1 MLALRRAPVRPPAPD
16 GPDAGTRTPPA
27 PSGEERVGYRE
38 VLRVPYA
45 CRLLAGTL
53 IGRLPTAMA
62 PLAVLVVTADDHG
75 YGTASALAALYLLA
89 SAVGGPLSGRL
100 ADRYGQARAFTTGA
114 VVSTIALVTVVTG
127 PDRSSWAAG
136 CVLVAGATRPAL
148 ESGLRALWGTG
159 CGSVMP
165 SRAHQRTA
173 LMLDGASQELI
184 YIAGPIAVV
193 SIAVTVSAQTAL
205 LATAAVGLAGTVLV
219 VSTPVSRAWRA
230 APGRADW
237 LGPIRSARLR
247 TMYLAM
253 VGVGVPIGAITPLA
267 VAAGDRF
274 HTPVLDGLLPAVL
287 SAGAVLGGLIYGYRT
302 WPGAHDRHL
311 TVLSWVFVAGWLPL
325 TAATGPATAVVAT
338 AVAGLPMA
346 ALLSCAFTL
355 TGTLAPG
362 RSVTEAYALLV
373 AALDIGCALGTAL
386 AGALPTTALLPAGAV
401 AGALVL
407 TAIRP
412 PAGSGHPSVT
422 CPAPEG
428 ARS

>member
-1 MLALRRAPVRPPAPD
+1 MLTLRRAPLRPPPPD
-16 GPDAGTRTPPA
+16 GPDADTRTPPA
-27 PSGEERVGYRE
+27 PSGEDRVGYRE

-45 CRLLAGTL
+45 GRLLAGTL

-62 PLAVLVVTADDHG
+62 PLALLVVTADDHG
-75 YGTASALAALYLLA
+75 YGTASVLAAVYLLA

-100 ADRYGQARAFTTGA
+100 ADRFGQTKAFTAGA
-114 VVSTIALVTVVTG
+114 ALSTIALVAVVAG
-127 PDRSSWAAG
+127 PDRPSWAAA
-136 CVLVAGATRPAL
+136 CVLVSGVTRPAL
-148 ESGLRALWGTG
+148 ESGLRALWGTAP
-159 CGSVMP
+159 GSVMP

-193 SIAVTVSAQTAL
+193 SIAVAASEQAAL
-205 LATAAVGLAGTVLV
+205 LATAVVGLAGTVLV

-230 APGRADW
+230 VPGRVDW

-247 TMYLAM
+247 TVYLAM

-274 HTPVLDGLLPAVL
+274 HTPALDGVLPAAL
-287 SAGAVLGGLIYGYRT
+287 SVGAVLGGLLYGSRT

-325 TAATGPATAVVAT
+325 MAATGPATAVVAA
-338 AVAGLPMA
+338 AVAGLSMA
-346 ALLSCAFTL
+346 ALLSCAYTV
-355 TGTLAPG
+355 TGTLVPG

-386 AGALPTTALLPAGAV
+386 AGLLPTAALLPAGAA

-407 TAIRP
+407 AVRP
-412 PAGSGHPSVT
+412 PAPIGHPSVT
-422 CPAPEG
+422 PAPEG

>member
-1 MLALRRAPVRPPAPD
+1 MLALRRAPLRSLAPD
-16 GPDAGTRTPPA
+16 GPAADTRTPPA
-27 PSGEERVGYRE
+27 LSGEDRVGYRE

-45 CRLLAGTL
+45 GRLLAGTL

-62 PLAVLVVTADDHG
+62 PLVVLVVTADGHG
-75 YGTASALAALYLLA
+75 YGTASALAAMYLLA

-100 ADRYGQARAFTTGA
+100 ADWFGQARAFIAGA
-114 VVSTIALVTVVTG
+114 ALSAIALVAVVAG
-127 PDRSSWAAG
+127 PDRPSWAAG

-184 YIAGPIAVV
+184 YIVGPIAVV
-193 SIAVTVSAQTAL
+193 SIAVAISHQAAL
-205 LATAAVGLAGTVLV
+205 LATAVVGLAGTVMV

-230 APGRADW
+230 VPGRTDW
-237 LGPIRSARLR
+237 VGPIRSAQLR
-247 TMYLAM
+247 TVYLAM

-274 HTPVLDGLLPAVL
+274 HTPALDGVLPAAL
-287 SAGAVLGGLIYGYRT
+287 SAGAVLGGLLYGSRT

-325 TAATGPATAVVAT
+325 MAATGPATAVVAA

-346 ALLSCAFTL
+346 ALLSCAFTA

-386 AGALPTTALLPAGAV
+386 AGLLPTAGLLLAGAA

-407 TAIRP
+407 AVRP
-412 PAGSGHPSVT
+412 PASIGHPSVT
-422 CPAPEG
+422 PAPEG
-428 ARS
+428 ARP